1 MLHARP
7 VSPSSRSSLRKYSS
21 PASVDRFEDA
31 GQRKKIPRVGSFL
44 ATLSCVDKI
53 FAASLFLISTPRERS
68 KLPSSSRAT
77 FDSSN
82 GRRVF
87 PPRGHYIMVHLYMY
101 IYIYTC
107 ILAGSFRRPRRYWKR
122 RITRLGER
130 VNPEDGFMVEIG
142 RNSFRFGYI
151 FG

>member
-87 PPRGHYIMVHLYMY
+87 PPRGHYNGAPL
-101 IYIYTC
+101 YTC